1 MDINQLINI
10 VKKKIEENIPSSL
23 VKVED
28 KTFLHK
34 NHSSHTI
41 GKFHIKITIESGIL
55 KNLSKIEKN
64 KIINKIIKNE
74 IKNYIHSI
82 QIHFN

>member
-10 VKKKIEENIPSSL
+10 IKKKISDSINIESII
-23 VKVED
+23 VED

-34 NHSSHTI
+34 KHDSFRKD
-41 GKFHIKITIESGIL
+41 KFHIRIKIESEEL
-55 KNLSKIEKN
+55 RYKKKIEATKIVHS
-64 KIINKIIKNE
+64 IINEE

-82 QIHFN
+82 QIFFK

>member
-10 VKKKIEENIPSSL
+10 VKKKISNSINIESIS
-23 VKVED
+23 VED

-34 NHSSHTI
+34 NHHSFKKD
-41 GKFHIKITIESGIL
+41 KFHIKISIKSEELKKKQKIEATKIVHGIL
-55 KNLSKIEKN
+55 NE
-64 KIINKIIKNE
+64 E

-82 QIHFN
+82 QIFFE